1 MALKKYMRAP
11 FLQSEME
18 KKTII
23 SPEDR
28 KLKAELAKGPHYTLV
43 LQIESYSLFHIAL
56 LMDIN
61 VPAAAA
67 AERSLG
73 KLSIDDICR
82 LRHLSILEAQ
92 TLAGDRASSIGDSDA
107 IRSYTASAL
116 QSQLI
121 STKIPGQPSTSLFIL
136 ENAVNYLFYL
146 VLLMRA
152 APTLSS
158 IQLERLRDLSAIS
171 VIDPPDYVADDDI
184 KMYLDA
190 FYLAL
195 RKRKSDRL
203 RVAFLEQHLKIPFD
217 LEAHR
222 VAWDSLHYLPTDDKH
237 LSLHK

>member
-1 MALKKYMRAP
+1 MSLKKYMRAP

-28 KLKAELAKGPHYTLV
+28 KLKTELAKGPHYTLV
-43 LQIESYSLFHIAL
+43 LQIEAYSLFHTAL
-56 LMDIN
+56 LMDIK
-61 VPAAAA
+61 VPATAAA
-67 AERSLG
+67 VRDCG

-82 LRHLSILEAQ
+82 LRRLSILEAQ
-92 TLAGDRASSIGDSDA
+92 TLAGDWTYSIGDSDA
-107 IRSYTASAL
+107 ILSYTASAL

-152 APTLSS
+152 ASTLSS

-171 VIDPPDYVADDDI
+171 IIDPPDYVADDDI

-195 RKRKSDRL
+195 RKRKNDRL
-203 RVAFLEQHLKIPFD
+203 RVAFLEQHLKIAPD

-222 VAWDSLHYLPTDDKH
+222 VAWARLHCLPADDKH

>member
-1 MALKKYMRAP
+1 MSLKKYICVP

-28 KLKAELAKGPHYTLV
+28 KLKAELARGAHYTLV
-43 LQIESYSLFHIAL
+43 LQIEAYTLFHIAL
-56 LMDIN
+56 MMDIK
-61 VPAAAA
+61 VPAAVVPVGLD
-67 AERSLG
+67 EEFKHKP

-82 LRHLSILEAQ
+82 LRKLSILEARSVVSDQ
-92 TLAGDRASSIGDSDA
+92 VHSITGGYQSESEAILGYIASS
-107 IRSYTASAL
+107 L
-116 QSQLI
+116 QSQLT
-121 STKIPGQPSTSLFIL
+121 SNAPKIPGQPSTSLFIL
-136 ENAVNYLFYL
+136 ENAVNYLIYL

-184 KMYLDA
+184 KMYLNT

-195 RKRKSDRL
+195 RERKHNRL
-203 RVAFLEQHLKIPFD
+203 KVASARLHEIPK
-217 LEAHR
+217 E
-222 VAWDSLHYLPTDDKH
+222 K
-237 LSLHK
+237 